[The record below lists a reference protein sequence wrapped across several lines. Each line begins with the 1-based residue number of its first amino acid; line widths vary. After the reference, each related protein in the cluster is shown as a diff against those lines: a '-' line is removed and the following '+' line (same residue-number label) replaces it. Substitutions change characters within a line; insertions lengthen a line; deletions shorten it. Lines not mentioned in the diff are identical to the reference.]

1 MRTKRDYLLQAA
13 DYIEQHL
20 DEYEWSSTI
29 DCQCGILAQVVLG
42 QKLGELDEYAR
53 ASVSWEELLEDWIGS
68 PICTT
73 TGLSITQIV
82 EALYNAGFTKQE
94 LIDLEDL
101 NSKEVLNV
109 LEKGTTPCEAKD
121 AVLYL
126 RTWAALLAD

>member
-1 MRTKRDYLLQAA
+1 MKTKKDYLLQAA
-13 DYIEQHL
+13 DYIEQHP
-20 DEYEWSSTI
+20 DEYEWSDITT
-29 DCQCGILAQVVLG
+29 DQGGALARVVLG
-42 QKLGELDEYAR
+42 QDIGNFDDFPH
-53 ASVSWEELLEDWIGS
+53 STCWEELLEGQLEYFPEVTS
-68 PICTT
+68 

-82 EALYNAGFTKQE
+82 EALYDVGFTKQE

-126 RTWAALLAD
+126 RTWAALLDD